1 MDLLFQMRV
10 FSNVTYLHGIRLKF
24 RNILFNSLTKME
36 LEVKFALRPKK
47 HYLYIIVAFWHFSL
61 LLQFDIS

>member
-10 FSNVTYLHGIRLKF
+10 FSNVTYLPGIRLKF
-24 RNILFNSLTKME
+24 RNIFFNSLTKME
-36 LEVKFALRPKK
+36 LEMKLSLRPEKY
-47 HYLYIIVAFWHFSL
+47 YLYFIVAFRHFLL

>member
-10 FSNVTYLHGIRLKF
+10 FSDVTYLHGIRLKF
-24 RNILFNSLTKME
+24 RSILFNSLTKME

-47 HYLYIIVAFWHFSL
+47 NYLYIIVPS
-61 LLQFDIS
+61 

>member
-10 FSNVTYLHGIRLKF
+10 FSNVTNLPGIRLNF
-24 RNILFNSLTKME
+24 RNIFFNSLTKME
-36 LEVKFALRPKK
+36 LEVKLSLRPKK
-47 HYLYIIVAFWHFSL
+47 YCLYFIVGFWHFSL

>member
-36 LEVKFALRPKK
+36 LEVKFGLRPKK
-47 HYLYIIVAFWHFSL
+47 KLSLYYRSFLAFFIAVAV
-61 LLQFDIS
+61 

>member
-10 FSNVTYLHGIRLKF
+10 FSNVTYLPGIRLKF
-24 RNILFNSLTKME
+24 KNIFFSSLTKME
-36 LEVKFALRPKK
+36 LEVKLSLRPKK
-47 HYLYIIVAFWHFSL
+47 YYLYFIVAFWHFSL